1 MTGKRA
7 ISAERA
13 FGLINQKKAFS
24 GLPGLDGALD
34 FMRYGDIVVWQV
46 SDIGDY
52 LFFVEPFVERALTD
66 RKNVVYFRFGKH
78 GALVAPAAGVQIYEI
93 DIDSGF
99 ESVVMSIS
107 DVIEEEGD
115 ETYYVFDSMTDLQV
129 EWVADF
135 MMGNFFV
142 VTAPEIQRTNSIAY
156 FAYARNH
163 HSFESIARIRGS
175 ASILID
181 VFSGERHMYLQP
193 VKVDERYLP
202 TIFLPHRVS
211 AVDGD
216 GGSGENGSL
225 RPLTN
230 GIELARYYTLVAQNG
245 NVDSTQNL
253 DNWERFF
260 MQKKA
265 DLQEGDDSGDLREL
279 CRLVFGTD
287 ERILDIAVENVKLA
301 DLLDIKAR
309 MIGVG
314 SIGGKATGMILS
326 RMIVDKRLPEVSNI
340 LEPHDSFYICSNL
353 YYTFLV
359 KNKCWGLKIKQR
371 RRSGYFPIAEI
382 IKEKIL
388 EGEFSDNIREQFR
401 RMLEYFGQSPIIVR
415 SSSLLEDAFGNAFAG
430 KYESVFCVNKGTL
443 EDRLRA
449 FEDAVRK
456 VYASTMD
463 ESVLEYRMQRGLSAK
478 DEQMA
483 LLVQRVT
490 GSLFKDLYM
499 PAAAGVAF
507 SYNAYRWN
515 PDIDPDAGMI
525 RIVMG
530 LGTRAVD
537 RTDGD
542 YPRIAALDKPEL
554 RAMPGKFVSDFAQ
567 HKVDLLDLTINAHT
581 TKPIEEVA
589 ERMSSW
595 FRAIMIEHDSAREDE
610 LKQYGMDR
618 SIIFTTCDNLLRN
631 EDFVTA
637 MREILNTV
645 ENEYK
650 YPVDMEFALNIAKSG
665 GFVIN
670 LLQCRPLQV
679 GGAGIRM
686 DIPEIADDRTFFR
699 LTGGT
704 MGGEYFQEIDAVV
717 RIDPKL
723 YYEYP
728 YNQKP
733 AVARVVGQINQT
745 YRDSGKV
752 VMLLAPGR
760 IGTSSPELGVPV
772 KFAEICNMSIA
783 CEVAYDGA
791 GYMPELSFGSHFF
804 QDLVEA
810 DIFYASIFENKG
822 TTAYYDPAFF
832 AAGASILTDMV
843 RDDLSEAITDIVKVY
858 DTSGL
863 GLKIVSDITSG
874 ETVCGLF

>member
-1 MTGKRA
+1 
-7 ISAERA
+7 
-13 FGLINQKKAFS
+13 LINQKKAYS
-24 GLPGLDGALD
+24 GLTGLDEALD
-34 FMRYGDIVVWQV
+34 YMRYGDIVVWQV
-46 SDIGDY
+46 SDIDDY
-52 LFFVEPFVERALTD
+52 RFFVGPFVERALAE
-66 RKNVVYFRFGKH
+66 RKNVVYLRFGKH
-78 GALVAPAAGVQIYEI
+78 DSLMAPTFGVKIYELDV
-93 DIDSGF
+93 DIGF

-107 DVIEEEGD
+107 DIIAQEGN
-115 ETYYVFDSMTDLQV
+115 EVHYIFDNMTDLQV

-142 VTAPEIQRTNSIAY
+142 VTAPEILRTNSIAY
-156 FAYARNH
+156 FTYTRNN
-163 HSFESIARIRGS
+163 HSFESIARIRET
-175 ASILID
+175 ASILVD
-181 VFSGERHMYLQP
+181 VFPGEKHMYLQP
-193 VKVDERYLP
+193 IKVQDRYLP
-202 TIFLPHRVS
+202 TIFLPHRI
-211 AVDGD
+211 DLGD
-216 GGSGENGSL
+216 RDSL

-230 GIELARYYTLVAQNG
+230 GIELARYYSLVAQNG
-245 NVDSTQNL
+245 NVNSSQNL
-253 DNWERFF
+253 DNWDRFF
-260 MQKKA
+260 LEKQA
-265 DLQEGDDSGDLREL
+265 DFQEGAGTGDLREL

-287 ERILDIAVENVKLA
+287 EHILDIAVQNTDLK

-326 RMIVDKRLPEVSNI
+326 RMVVDKKLPEMSEI
-340 LEPHDSFYICSNL
+340 LEPHDSFYVCSNL

-359 KNKCWGLKIKQR
+359 KNRCWGLKIRQR
-371 RRSGYFPIAEI
+371 RKSGYFTIAEI

-388 EGEFSDNIREQFR
+388 EGTFSDNIREQFR

-443 EDRLRA
+443 DDRLKA
-449 FEDAVRK
+449 FEDAVRT

-463 ESVLEYRMQRGLSAK
+463 ESVLEYRLQRGLDAK

-507 SYNAYRWN
+507 SYNAYKWN
-515 PDIDPDAGMI
+515 PDIDPDAGMM

-542 YPRIAALDKPEL
+542 YPRIAALDNPEMK
-554 RAMPGKFVSDFAQ
+554 AMPGKFTSDFAQ
-567 HKVDLLDLTINAHT
+567 HKVDVLDLTINAHT

-589 ERMSSW
+589 DRMSSW
-595 FRAIMIEHDSAREDE
+595 FRAIMIERDSARENE

-618 SIIFTTCDNLLRN
+618 RIIFTTCENLLRN
-631 EDFVTA
+631 EEFVSS
-637 MREILNTV
+637 MRKILDTV
-645 ENEYK
+645 EKEYH
-650 YPVDMEFALNIAKSG
+650 YPVDMEFALNISKSG
-665 GFVIN
+665 KFVIN

-679 GGAGIRM
+679 GGAGIRV
-686 DIPEIADDRTFFR
+686 DLPEVSEDKTFFH
-699 LTGGT
+699 LGGGT
-704 MGGEYFQEIDAVV
+704 MGGEYYQEIDAVL

-723 YYEYP
+723 YYEFP

-733 AVARVVGQINQT
+733 IIARVVGEINQK
-745 YRDSGKV
+745 YRTGGKV
-752 VMLLAPGR
+752 VMLLVPGR

-783 CEVAYDGA
+783 CEVAYEGA
-791 GYMPELSFGSHFF
+791 GYMPELSYGSHFF

-822 TTAYYDPAFF
+822 STLFYAPEFF
-832 AAGASILTDMV
+832 ANETSILPDLVT
-843 RDDLSEAITDIVKVY
+843 DDLSESITDIVKVY
-858 DTSGL
+858 GMEGR
-863 GLKIVSDITSG
+863 GLKIVSDITTG
-874 ETVCGLF
+874 ETICGYF

>member
-1 MTGKRA
+1 
-7 ISAERA
+7 
-13 FGLINQKKAFS
+13 LINQKKAFS
-24 GLPGLDGALD
+24 GLPGLDEALD
-34 FMRYGDIVVWQV
+34 YMRYGDIVVWQV

-52 LFFVEPFVERALTD
+52 RFFVTPFVERALMD

-78 GALVAPAAGVQIYEI
+78 GSLVEPAFGVKIYEI

-107 DVIEEEGD
+107 DIIDDEGN

-142 VTAPEIQRTNSIAY
+142 VTAPEIMRTHSIAY
-156 FAYARNH
+156 FAYKRNH
-163 HSFESIARIRGS
+163 HSFESIARIRET
-175 ASILID
+175 ASILVD
-181 VFSGERHMYLQP
+181 VFSGESHMYLQP
-193 VKVDERYLP
+193 IKVEERYLP
-202 TIFLPHRVS
+202 TIFLPHRVDYS
-211 AVDGD
+211 GD
-216 GGSGENGSL
+216 GEGL

-230 GIELARYYTLVAQNG
+230 GIELARYYALVAQNG
-245 NVDSTQNL
+245 NVDSSQNL

-260 MQKKA
+260 MQKKS
-265 DLQEGDDSGDLREL
+265 DLQEGDDTGDLREL

-287 ERILDIAVENVKLA
+287 ERILDIAVKNVKLA

-326 RMIVDKRLPEVSNI
+326 RMIVDKRLPELSDI

-371 RRSGYFPIAEI
+371 RKSGYFPIAEI

-430 KYESVFCVNKGTL
+430 KYESVFCVNKGAL

-449 FEDAVRK
+449 FEDAVRT

-515 PDIDPDAGMI
+515 HDIDPDAGMI

-542 YPRIAALDKPEL
+542 YPRIAALDRPDLK
-554 RAMPGKFVSDFAQ
+554 AMPGKFVSDFAQ
-567 HKVDLLDLTINAHT
+567 HKVDVLDLTINAHT

-589 ERMSSW
+589 GRMSGW
-595 FRAIMIEHDSAREDE
+595 FKAIMIEHDTARENE
-610 LKQYGMDR
+610 LKQYGMNR
-618 SIIFTTCDNLLRN
+618 SIVFTTCDNLLRN
-631 EDFVTA
+631 DEFVTA
-637 MREILNTV
+637 MRRILNTV
-645 ENEYK
+645 EGEYK
-650 YPVDMEFALNIAKSG
+650 YPVDMEFALNISKSG

-679 GGAGIRM
+679 GGAGIRVDM
-686 DIPEIADDRTFFR
+686 PDIPKKKTFFR

-733 AVARVVGQINQT
+733 AIARVVGQINHA
-745 YRDSGKV
+745 YKDSGKV

-783 CEVAYDGA
+783 CEVAYEGA

-822 TTAYYDPAFF
+822 TTAYYAPEFF
-832 AAGASILTDMV
+832 ANEVSVLVDMV
-843 RDDLSEAITDIVKVY
+843 KDDMSEAIADIVQVY
-858 DTSGL
+858 DTSGM
-863 GLKIVSDITSG
+863 GLKIVSDITKG
-874 ETVCGLF
+874 ETVCGFF

>member
-1 MTGKRA
+1 
-7 ISAERA
+7 
-13 FGLINQKKAFS
+13 LINQKKAFS
-24 GLPGLDGALD
+24 GFPGLDEALD
-34 FMRYGDIVVWQV
+34 YMRCGDIVVWQV
-46 SDIGDY
+46 SEIADY
-52 LFFVEPFVERALTD
+52 RFFVDPFVERALTE

-78 GALVAPAAGVQIYEI
+78 DALVEPSFGVKIYEI
-93 DIDSGF
+93 DIDGGF

-107 DVIEEEGD
+107 DIIEEEGN
-115 ETYYVFDSMTDLQV
+115 ETYYVFDSMTDMQV

-142 VTAPEIQRTNSIAY
+142 VTAPEIMRTNSIAY
-156 FAYARNH
+156 FAYTRNH
-163 HSFESIARIRGS
+163 HSFESVARIRET

-181 VFSGERHMYLQP
+181 VFSGDNHMYLQP
-193 VKVDERYLP
+193 LKVADRYLP
-202 TIFLPHRVS
+202 TIFLPHRV
-211 AVDGD
+211 DHD
-216 GGSGENGSL
+216 DTDSL

-230 GIELARYYTLVAQNG
+230 GIELARYFTLVAQNG

-260 MQKKA
+260 MRKKA
-265 DLQEGDDSGDLREL
+265 DLQDGAGSGDLREL
-279 CRLVFGTD
+279 CRLVFGND
-287 ERILDIAVENVKLA
+287 ERILDIAVENVKLS
-301 DLLDIKAR
+301 DLLDIKVR

-326 RMIVDKRLPEVSNI
+326 RMIVNKRLPEMIDI

-371 RRSGYFPIAEI
+371 RKSGYFPIAEI

-388 EGEFSDNIREQFR
+388 EGTFSDSIREQFR

-430 KYESVFCVNKGTL
+430 KYESVFCVNKGAL
-443 EDRLRA
+443 EERLQA
-449 FEDAVRK
+449 FEDAIRT

-463 ESVLEYRMQRGLSAK
+463 ESVLEYRLQRGLSAK

-483 LLVQRVT
+483 VLVQRVT

-507 SYNAYRWN
+507 SHNAYRWN
-515 PDIDPDAGMI
+515 QDIDPDAGMM

-542 YPRIAALDKPEL
+542 YPRIAALDKPYL

-567 HKVDLLDLTINAHT
+567 HKVDVLDLSINAHT

-595 FRAIMIEHDSAREDE
+595 FKAIMIEHDTVREDE
-610 LKQYGMDR
+610 LKQYGMNR
-618 SIIFTTCDNLLRN
+618 NIIFTTCENLLRN
-631 EDFVTA
+631 EEFVTSI
-637 MREILNTV
+637 RRILDTV
-645 ENEYK
+645 ESEYE
-650 YPVDMEFALNIAKSG
+650 YPVDMEFALNISKSG
-665 GFVIN
+665 RFVIN

-679 GGAGIRM
+679 GGAGIRVDLP
-686 DIPEIADDRTFFR
+686 DISKEKTFFR

-733 AVARVVGQINQT
+733 VVARVVGQVNQS
-745 YRDSGKV
+745 YKKSNKV
-752 VMLLAPGR
+752 VMLLVPGR

-783 CEVAYDGA
+783 CEVAYEGA
-791 GYMPELSFGSHFF
+791 GYLPELSFGSHFF

-810 DIFYASIFENKG
+810 DIFYASIFEKKG
-822 TTAYYDPAFF
+822 TTSYYDPEFF
-832 AAGASILTDMV
+832 SDDESVLTDIV
-843 RDDLSEAITDIVKVY
+843 KDDLAEAITDIVKVY
-858 DTSGL
+858 DTQGR
-863 GLKIVSDITSG
+863 GLKIVSDITEG
-874 ETVCGLF
+874 ETVCGYF

>member
-1 MTGKRA
+1 
-7 ISAERA
+7 
-13 FGLINQKKAFS
+13 LINQKKAFT
-24 GLPGLDGALD
+24 GLAGLDEALD
-34 FMRYGDIVVWQV
+34 YMRYGDIVVWQV

-52 LFFVEPFVERALTD
+52 RFFVEPFVAKALAD

-78 GALVAPAAGVQIYEI
+78 DALVQSAFGVKIYEI

-99 ESVVMSIS
+99 ETFVMSIS
-107 DVIEEEGD
+107 DIIDEEGN

-142 VTAPEIQRTNSIAY
+142 VTAPEIVRTNSIAY
-156 FAYARNH
+156 FTYARNH
-163 HSFESIARIRGS
+163 HSFESIARIRET

-181 VFSGERHMYLQP
+181 VFSDDEHTYLQP
-193 VKVDERYLP
+193 IKVEDRYLP
-202 TIFLPHRVS
+202 TIFLPHRVDRDD
-211 AVDGD
+211 V
-216 GGSGENGSL
+216 ERF

-260 MQKKA
+260 VEKKA
-265 DLQEGDDSGDLREL
+265 ELQEGDDSGELRDL

-287 ERILDIAVENVKLA
+287 DRILDIAVKNVKLA
-301 DLLDIKAR
+301 DLLNIKAR

-326 RMIVDKRLPEVSNI
+326 RMIVDKKLPEMSDI

-371 RRSGYFPIAEI
+371 RKSGYFPIAEI

-443 EDRLRA
+443 EDRLSA
-449 FEDAVRK
+449 FEDAVRT

-463 ESVLEYRMQRGLSAK
+463 ESVLEYRLQRGLSHK

-507 SYNAYRWN
+507 SYNAYRWSQ
-515 PDIDPDAGMI
+515 DIDPDAGMI

-542 YPRIAALDKPEL
+542 YPRIAALDKPAL
-554 RAMPGKFVSDFAQ
+554 KAMPGKFVSDFAQ
-567 HKVDLLDLTINAHT
+567 HKVDVLDLSINAHT
-581 TKPIEEVA
+581 TMPIEEVA

-595 FRAIMIEHDSAREDE
+595 FKAIMIEHDSAREEE

-631 EDFVTA
+631 DEFVA
-637 MREILNTV
+637 SMRNILNTV
-645 ENEYK
+645 ESEYK
-650 YPVDMEFALNIAKSG
+650 YPVDMEFALNMSKSG

-679 GGAGIRM
+679 GGAGIRVDLP
-686 DIPEIADDRTFFR
+686 DIPEEKTFFR
-699 LTGGT
+699 LNGGT

-717 RIDPKL
+717 RIDPRL

-733 AVARVVGQINQT
+733 VIARVMGQINQV
-745 YRDSGKV
+745 YRDGKKV
-752 VMLLAPGR
+752 VMLLVPGR

-783 CEVAYDGA
+783 CEVAYEGA
-791 GYMPELSFGSHFF
+791 GYMPELSYGSHFF

-822 TTAYYDPAFF
+822 TTAYYDPEFF
-832 AAGASILTDMV
+832 AGERSILPDIV
-843 RDDLSEAITDIVKVY
+843 KDDLNEAITDIVKVY
-858 DTSGL
+858 DTSGKQ
-863 GLKIVSDITSG
+863 LKIVSDITSG
-874 ETVCGLF
+874 ETICGRF

>member
-1 MTGKRA
+1 
-7 ISAERA
+7 
-13 FGLINQKKAFS
+13 LINQKKAFS
-24 GLPGLDGALD
+24 GLSGLDEALD
-34 FMRYGDIVVWQV
+34 YMRYGDIVVWQV
-46 SDIGDY
+46 SDLNDY
-52 LFFVEPFVERALTD
+52 RFFVDPFVEKALAG
-66 RKNVVYFRFGKH
+66 RKNVVYFRFGRH
-78 GALVAPAAGVQIYEI
+78 GALVEPAYGVKIY
-93 DIDSGF
+93 DIDVDLGF

-107 DVIEEEGD
+107 DIIEEEGN
-115 ETYYVFDSMTDLQV
+115 ETHYIFDSMTDLQV

-142 VTAPEIQRTNSIAY
+142 VTAPEILRTNSIAY
-156 FAYARNH
+156 FAYTRNH
-163 HSFESIARIRGS
+163 HSFEAIARIRET
-175 ASILID
+175 ASILAD
-181 VFSGERHMYLQP
+181 VFHGEKHMYLQP
-193 VKVDERYLP
+193 IKVHERYLP
-202 TIFLPHRVS
+202 TIFLPHRV
-211 AVDGD
+211 DMD
-216 GGSGENGSL
+216 DRESL

-230 GIELARYYTLVAQNG
+230 GIDLARYYSLVAQNG
-245 NVDSTQNL
+245 NVDSSQNL

-260 MQKKA
+260 MEKKT
-265 DLQEGDDSGDLREL
+265 DLQEGEDTGDLREL

-287 ERILDIAVENVKLA
+287 ERILDIAVKNVGLK

-326 RMIVDKRLPEVSNI
+326 RMIVDKKLPDMADI

-359 KNKCWGLKIKQR
+359 KNRCWGLKIRQR
-371 RRSGYFPIAEI
+371 RKSGYFTIAEI

-443 EDRLRA
+443 DDRLKA
-449 FEDAVRK
+449 FEDAVRT

-463 ESVLEYRMQRGLSAK
+463 ESVLEYRLQRGLAAK

-507 SYNAYRWN
+507 SHNAYRWS
-515 PDIDPDAGMI
+515 PDIDPDAGMM

-542 YPRIAALDKPEL
+542 YPRIAALDKPEMK
-554 RAMPGKFVSDFAQ
+554 AMPGKFASDFAQ
-567 HKVDLLDLTINAHT
+567 HKVDVLDLTINAHT

-589 ERMSSW
+589 ERMSPW
-595 FRAIMIEHDSAREDE
+595 FKAIMIERDSARESE

-618 SIIFTTCDNLLRN
+618 QIVFTTCENLLRN
-631 EDFVTA
+631 DEFVGS
-637 MREILNTV
+637 MRKILDTV
-645 ENEYK
+645 EKEYS
-650 YPVDMEFALNIAKSG
+650 YPVDMEFALNISKTGS
-665 GFVIN
+665 FVIN

-679 GGAGIRM
+679 GGAGIRV
-686 DIPEIADDRTFFR
+686 DLPEITEDKTFFR
-699 LTGGT
+699 LGGGT
-704 MGGEYFQEIDAVV
+704 MGGEYYQSIDAVV

-723 YYEYP
+723 YYEFP

-733 AVARVVGQINQT
+733 MIARIVGQINQK
-745 YRDSGKV
+745 YREGGKV
-752 VMLLAPGR
+752 VMLLVPGR

-783 CEVAYDGA
+783 CEVAYEGA

-822 TTAYYDPAFF
+822 STLYYAPEFF
-832 AAGASILTDMV
+832 AKESSILADIV
-843 RDDLSEAITDIVKVY
+843 ADDLPETVTDIIKVY
-858 DTSGL
+858 DTEGS

-874 ETVCGLF
+874 ETLCGYF